1 MDTTGTAST
10 RGEAVLVNKGRCAQR
25 EGRYGRNGTAWT
37 QQGRRGHNRDGA
49 DNKVRF
55 GQNKVRHGQNRK
67 QIFVLSPAFH
77 YLCGETDAGPA
88 GRIRQNLCGYAFE
101 NGLCCLCDKLETM
114 KEERL
119 ILVTND
125 DGYDSKGLAAA
136 VEVAR
141 GFGRVVV
148 VAPETTQSGMSQ
160 AITMYNPLYLRC
172 VRKEEGLEVYAFS
185 GTPVDCVKMA
195 FDYLLREER
204 VDLVISG
211 INHGSNSA
219 VNVLYSGTMG
229 AAIEGSFYGCPAV
242 GLSLDDHGEDADFE
256 AAVAYGRRIVGSVL
270 ENRIELPLCLN
281 VNVPVGRPDELHG
294 IRLCRQNRGFWR
306 EEFYRHEDPRGR
318 EYFWLTGA
326 FVNEEPEAQDTDE
339 WALSPGYVSVVPV
352 QVDLTDDRQLGALAE
367 VLK

>member
-1 MDTTGTAST
+1 
-10 RGEAVLVNKGRCAQR
+10 
-25 EGRYGRNGTAWT
+25 
-37 QQGRRGHNRDGA
+37 
-49 DNKVRF
+49 
-55 GQNKVRHGQNRK
+55 
-67 QIFVLSPAFH
+67 
-77 YLCGETDAGPA
+77 
-88 GRIRQNLCGYAFE
+88 
-101 NGLCCLCDKLETM
+101 M

-281 VNVPVGRPDELHG
+281 VNVPVGRPDELRG

-306 EEFYRHEDPRGR
+306 EEFYRHEDPRDR

-339 WALSPGYVSVVPV
+339 WALSHGYVSVVPV
-352 QVDLTDDRQLGALAE
+352 QVDLTDYRQLGALAE

>member
-1 MDTTGTAST
+1 
-10 RGEAVLVNKGRCAQR
+10 
-25 EGRYGRNGTAWT
+25 
-37 QQGRRGHNRDGA
+37 
-49 DNKVRF
+49 
-55 GQNKVRHGQNRK
+55 
-67 QIFVLSPAFH
+67 
-77 YLCGETDAGPA
+77 
-88 GRIRQNLCGYAFE
+88 
-101 NGLCCLCDKLETM
+101 M

-281 VNVPVGRPDELHG
+281 VNVPVGRPDELRG

-318 EYFWLTGA
+318 EYFLLTGA
-326 FVNEEPEAQDTDE
+326 FVIEEPVAQDTDE
-339 WALSPGYVSVVPV
+339 CALSHGYVSVVPV
-352 QVDLTDDRQLGALAE
+352 QVDLTDYRQLGALAE

>member
-1 MDTTGTAST
+1 MGKM
-10 RGEAVLVNKGRCAQR
+10 N
-25 EGRYGRNGTAWT
+25 
-37 QQGRRGHNRDGA
+37 
-49 DNKVRF
+49 
-55 GQNKVRHGQNRK
+55 
-67 QIFVLSPAFH
+67 
-77 YLCGETDAGPA
+77 
-88 GRIRQNLCGYAFE
+88 
-101 NGLCCLCDKLETM
+101 
-114 KEERL
+114 ERL

-160 AITMYNPLYLRC
+160 AITMYNPLYLRR
-172 VRKEEGLEVYAFS
+172 VREEEGLEIYAFS

-195 FDYLLREER
+195 FDYLLRDER

-229 AAIEGSFYGCPAV
+229 AAIEGSFYSCPAV
-242 GLSLDDHGEDADFE
+242 GLSLDDHRDDADFD
-256 AAVAYGRRIVGSVL
+256 AAVVYGKQIVGDILTAEV
-270 ENRIELPLCLN
+270 ELPLCLN
-281 VNVPVGRPDELHG
+281 VNVPVGRPETIKG

-318 EYFWLTGA
+318 EYFWLTGE
-326 FVNEEPEAQDTDE
+326 FVNGEPGAEDTDE
-339 WALSPGYVSVVPV
+339 WALANSYVAVVPV
-352 QVDLTDDRQLGALAE
+352 QTDLTDYRQLKNLGN